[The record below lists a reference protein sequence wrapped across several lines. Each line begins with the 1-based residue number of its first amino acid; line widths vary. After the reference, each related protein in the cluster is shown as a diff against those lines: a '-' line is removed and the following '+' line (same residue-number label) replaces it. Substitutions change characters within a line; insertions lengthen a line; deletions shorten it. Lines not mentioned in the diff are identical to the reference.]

1 MSSFGAASKGLL
13 AAAVAVWAAACAVEP
28 ISPPREKPPTEEEP
42 LGSSFIPDPE
52 TDRLRRSRAL
62 SRDLEKLLV
71 ELDGVLSARVQLSLA
86 RSPLFGAATHQA
98 PSRAAVVVHL
108 EPEAR
113 VSHADIKSLLSAG
126 VMGLEG
132 EHISIV
138 EQRAT
143 AQSLEA
149 PRIVDIGPLRVT
161 AETALFTKLLLG
173 GLLAICAF
181 LAAALVYT
189 SWRLRSSRRRR

>member
-1 MSSFGAASKGLL
+1 MSCPGAAAKGLL
-13 AAAVAVWAAACAVEP
+13 AAAVAICAAACAVEP
-28 ISPPREKPPTEEEP
+28 SSPPRQKPPTEDEP
-42 LGSSFIPDPE
+42 LASSFIPDPE
-52 TDRLRRSRAL
+52 NDRLRRSRAL
-62 SRDLEKLLV
+62 SRDLEKLVV

-86 RSPLFGAATHQA
+86 RSPLFGAAHQP

-126 VMGLEG
+126 VTGLDG

-143 AQSLEA
+143 TDSRPIPQ
-149 PRIVDIGPLRVT
+149 IVEVGPLRVT

-173 GLLAICAF
+173 GLLALCAF

-189 SWRLRSSRRRR
+189 SWRLRSYRRRR